1 MILKP
6 DNRHGSNPDKPP
18 ADRLGGTLGRVVLT
32 AAAAELLIYWL
43 LIIRFPAVM
52 AVVSIALGGAAWFF
66 RRAEKY
72 LESLRKELQLGGG
85 DMALL
90 DRYCKCWIYIS
101 AYGTAFCLFLLLKG

>member
-6 DNRHGSNPDKPP
+6 DSQPGRNHNKPP
-18 ADRLGGTLGRVVLT
+18 ADRLSDVFGRVALA

-52 AVVSIALGGAAWFF
+52 VVVSIALGGAAWFF
-66 RRAEKY
+66 RRADKY
-72 LESLRKELQLGGG
+72 LESLREELQLGDG

-90 DRYCKCWIYIS
+90 DKYCRSWIYIS